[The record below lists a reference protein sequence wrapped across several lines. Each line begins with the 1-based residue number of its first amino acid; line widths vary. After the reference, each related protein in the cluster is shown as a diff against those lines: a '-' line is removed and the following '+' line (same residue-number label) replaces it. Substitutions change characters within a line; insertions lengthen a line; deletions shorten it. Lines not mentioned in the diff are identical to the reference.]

1 MSLYSDWQAYAE
13 QERSE
18 REHKAFWDAYFEK
31 EAGVYKAILR
41 ENTGKLAGKFGELA
55 ERFDM
60 SVAEFMGFLDGVN
73 ASLSKELKL
82 EKIKADSSLELL
94 IDFEKLYYNMLE
106 AKAPW
111 LYGLPEWEGVLSAEK
126 RQEISKQRKSDHI
139 FRREVKIGRN
149 DPCPCGSGKK
159 YKKCCGANES

>member
-1 MSLYSDWQAYAE
+1 MSLYSDWKAFAE

-18 REHKAFWDAYFEK
+18 REHKEFWDAYFEK
-31 EAGVYKAILR
+31 EAAVYKAILG
-41 ENTGKLAGKFGELA
+41 ENTGKLKGKFGELA
-55 ERFDM
+55 DRFDM

-73 ASLSKELKL
+73 TSIGKELNL
-82 EKIKADSSLELL
+82 DKIKADSALDLS

-111 LYGLPEWEGVLSAEK
+111 LYGLAEWDGVLSEEK
-126 RQEISKQRKSDHI
+126 RQEIAKQRKSDHI
-139 FRREVKIGRN
+139 FRREAKIGRN

-159 YKKCCGANES
+159 YKKCCGANEA

>member
-13 QERSE
+13 QERGE

-31 EAGVYKAILR
+31 ETAVYRAILS
-41 ENTGKLAGKFGELA
+41 ENTGKLTGKFGELA

-73 ASLSKELKL
+73 ASLTKELKL
-82 EKIKADSSLELL
+82 EKIKADSSLEIL

-111 LYGLPEWEGVLSAEK
+111 LHGLAEWDGVLSPEK
-126 RQEISKQRKSDHI
+126 RQEISKQHKNDHI
-139 FRREVKIGRN
+139 FRREAKIGRN

-159 YKKCCGANES
+159 YKKCCGANEA